1 MSSQFSLRAAA
12 VPDSLELIHG
22 LLEDVWE
29 GEPGIEPMDRI
40 RFETALI
47 EVASN
52 IIEHSRPAGT
62 DPVRFV
68 LAVECEPERLYAE
81 FTDNARHAGIDLTA
95 AEMPDDDMSGSGRGL
110 ALAKVALDQFSY
122 AKEDDGNRWTL
133 LCRRRSAAAAAH

>member
-1 MSSQFSLRAAA
+1 MSSRFSVRAAA
-12 VPDSLELIHG
+12 VPESLELIHE
-22 LLEDVWE
+22 LLEDVWKA
-29 GEPGIEPMDRI
+29 EPGIEFLDRI

-68 LAVECEPERLYAE
+68 LAVECEPKRLFAE
-81 FTDNARHAGIDLTA
+81 FTDNARPAGIDLSG
-95 AEMPDDDMSGSGRGL
+95 AELPDGMSASGRGL

-122 AKEDDGNRWTL
+122 AKEDAGNRWTL
-133 LCRRRSAAAAAH
+133 LCRRNSAAAAQQ

>member
-1 MSSQFSLRAAA
+1 MSSQFGLRAAA
-12 VPDSLELIHG
+12 VPESLELVHD
-22 LLEDVWE
+22 LLEEVWA

-52 IIEHSRPAGT
+52 IIEHSQPSTT

-68 LAVECEPERLYAE
+68 LAVECEPARLYAE
-81 FTDNARHAGIDLTA
+81 FTDNARPAGIDLTA
-95 AEMPDDDMSGSGRGL
+95 AELPDDMSGSGRGL

-122 AKEDDGNRWTL
+122 AKEDTGNRWTL
-133 LCRRRSAAAAAH
+133 LCRRRTAASATH

>member
-1 MSSQFSLRAAA
+1 MSSQFGLRAAA
-12 VPDSLELIHG
+12 VPESLELIHE
-22 LLEDVWE
+22 LLEEVWV

-52 IIEHSRPAGT
+52 IIEHSQPAST

-81 FTDNARHAGIDLTA
+81 FTDNARPAGIDLGA
-95 AEMPDDDMSGSGRGL
+95 AELPDDMSGSGRGL

-122 AKEDDGNRWTL
+122 AKEDKGNRWTL
-133 LCRRRSAAAAAH
+133 LCRRKSAATATH